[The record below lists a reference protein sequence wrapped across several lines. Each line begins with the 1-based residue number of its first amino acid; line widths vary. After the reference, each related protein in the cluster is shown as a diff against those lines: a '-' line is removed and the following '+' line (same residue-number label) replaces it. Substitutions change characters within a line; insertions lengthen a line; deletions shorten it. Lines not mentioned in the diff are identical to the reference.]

1 MDTDKLS
8 AAALP
13 PTFDSLIEDVFGLNV
28 RGLKT
33 LGQLFAGPK
42 KVFES
47 ARVADWR
54 SRYTPTIR
62 LTFSVITVYMLLS
75 FFWAAE
81 DGAMYQ
87 TILVQLQEAATRNPE
102 MPDPDQILEAYFAA
116 FSFSYPFI
124 YMIIHTLIGSLVWMW
139 GRGTT
144 WVTRIRLYFALLA
157 VGMFV
162 ALLSVMAI
170 PFISPEMFGLY
181 SLFGMVVSLV
191 VYAGTYMRG
200 MAGTYST
207 LGLALRAIGV
217 SLIITVGDICVAI
230 ASGVGASYWI
240 NYFGP

>member
-1 MDTDKLS
+1 MDTEKLGV
-8 AAALP
+8 AALP
-13 PTFDSLIEDVFGLNV
+13 PTFDSLVEDVFGLNI

-62 LTFSVITVYMLLS
+62 LTFSIITVYMLLS

-87 TILVQLQEAATRNPE
+87 TILVQLEEAAARNPD
-102 MPDPDQILEAYFAA
+102 MPDPDLILEAYFAA

-124 YMIIHTLIGSLVWMW
+124 YMIIHTLIGSLVWLW
-139 GRGTT
+139 GPKTS

-157 VGMFV
+157 VGMFF

-170 PFISPEMFGLY
+170 PFISTEMFGLY
-181 SLFGMVVSLV
+181 SLFGMVITLM

-200 MAGTYST
+200 MSGTYST
-207 LGLALRAIGV
+207 LGLALRALAV
-217 SLIITVGDICVAI
+217 SVIITIGDIAVAI
-230 ASGVGASYWI
+230 SSGIGASGWI
-240 NYFGP
+240 HLFGP